1 MIKAL
6 YVITLFIIACMLCMG
21 LVPGLTPAEFSA
33 LNAAAKLL
41 VIAWV
46 VNLVLF
52 IIFA

>member
-1 MIKAL
+1 MIKAP
-6 YVITLFIIACMLCMG
+6 YVITLFIIACMLRMG

-33 LNAAAKLL
+33 LHAAAKLL